1 VASRVNKSY
10 FMGFEN
16 MMKLSIHHE
25 QDVELLWFEAEIHK
39 RISGAISRVVD
50 MRAGCSAVAT
60 TFRARRAETAETE
73 KKGMKCGKE

>member
-60 TFRARRAETAETE
+60 TFRAEEQRLLRRRR
-73 KKGMKCGKE
+73 KV